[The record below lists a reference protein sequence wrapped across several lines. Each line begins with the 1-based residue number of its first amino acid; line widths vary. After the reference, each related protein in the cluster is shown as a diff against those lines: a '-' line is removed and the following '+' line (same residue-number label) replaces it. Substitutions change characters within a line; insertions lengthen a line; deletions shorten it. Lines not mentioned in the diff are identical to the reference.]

1 MSDEAKVLQVELE
14 ILGYMVR
21 YPDAA
26 DTEEHIRNWW
36 LHARDIEQGWGAV
49 TSALQML
56 EQNELIEHV
65 ELPDKR
71 IVYRLRRSSLSPNQ
85 GEERE

>member
-14 ILGYMVR
+14 ILSYMVR

-36 LHARDIEQGWGAV
+36 LRERDIEQGWNLV

-56 EQNELIEHV
+56 EKNELIEHI

-71 IVYRLRRSSLSPNQ
+71 AAYRLRKML
-85 GEERE
+85 